1 MARQLPDYIS
11 DFDVQDCGS
20 IILLRAISAE
30 ANDWADAHLPEDAS
44 RFHDAFAIERRY
56 FEDIY
61 EGIVDAGLTI
71 S

>member
-30 ANDWADAHLPEDAS
+30 ANDWADAHLPEDVQ
-44 RFHDAFAIERRY
+44 HFAGATVIERRY
-56 FEDIY
+56 FGDIY
-61 EGIVDAGLTI
+61 AGIVDAGLTI

>member
-30 ANDWADAHLPEDAS
+30 ANDWVDEHLPEDAQ
-44 RFHDAFAIERRY
+44 HFAGATVIERRY

-61 EGIVDAGLTI
+61 EGIVDAGLSI